1 MAITTLVKIGST
13 VLPQVRK
20 FTVGR
25 NKLWADAGRNMK
37 GEIKATFIGIFIKLE
52 IEFAPLSQSQMSQ
65 LIGLLDD
72 SYFTV
77 KWWDEETD
85 ALKSGTFY
93 AGDYNYAVLK
103 KVDGLYDGFKVSL
116 IATKKL
122 S

>member
-13 VLPQVRK
+13 ILPKVKK

-52 IEFAPLSQSQMSQ
+52 IEFAPLNQVEMSQ
-65 LIGLLDD
+65 LISLLDD

-77 KWWDEETD
+77 EWWDEETD
-85 ALKSGTFY
+85 SLKSGTFY
-93 AGDYNYAVLK
+93 AGDYSYDVIRK
-103 KVDGLYDGFKVSL
+103 SDGLYDGFKVSL

-122 S
+122 T